1 MNIVIVNINLHN
13 DLCKGEFLRRSR
25 DFIYSKSNQYKETV
39 NYIFPSF
46 ELYDDYET
54 IINKI
59 NKENPDEVY
68 IEHLLGKFDDD
79 IIVCTNYGAKFIVE
93 GVKVPIYVPKIV
105 YIFDPLYGSSIK
117 FIYKE
122 YRRGG

>member
-1 MNIVIVNINLHN
+1 MNIVIVNINLHI

-46 ELYDDYET
+46 GLYDDYET

-68 IEHLLGKFDDD
+68 IEHLYGKFDDD
-79 IIVCTNYGAKFIVE
+79 IIVYTNYGARFIAE
-93 GVKVPIYVPKIV
+93 GIKVPIYVPEIV

-117 FIYKE
+117 LIYK
-122 YRRGG
+122 RI

>member
-1 MNIVIVNINLHN
+1 MNIVIVNINLHI

-79 IIVCTNYGAKFIVE
+79 IIVYTNYGAKFIAE
-93 GVKVPIYVPKIV
+93 GVKVSIYVPKIV
-105 YIFDPLYGSSIK
+105 YVFDPLYGSSIK
-117 FIYKE
+117 IIYKE
-122 YRRGG
+122 YKRGG